1 MREYVSIE
9 KCCDILDSLRVPVT
23 ASERTAGIYPYYG
36 ANGVQDYVDDYI
48 FDDELV
54 LVAEDGGN
62 FGSKTK
68 PIAYRV
74 SGKCWVNNHAH
85 VLKPHD
91 DINVDYLCYS
101 LMFYNTESIVQGAT
115 RKKLNQAQLRKMKIP
130 YLPLSKQLLVVK
142 EISTL
147 FDSIRIKNNQI
158 DELNNLVKSRFI
170 EMFSNI
176 NEHKTLNEL
185 TIKITDGSHNPPKGI
200 EKSNYL
206 MLSSQN
212 IQDSLVLNDVR
223 YLSKEDFE
231 KENKRTDIQ
240 NNDVLLTIVGTI
252 GRTYVVKND
261 EKYVFQRSVAV
272 LKPKKEELN
281 GTFLSIFLQ
290 TPEAIHQLEKG
301 GHGTS
306 QKGIYLGDLK
316 KIITPCPSIDKQK
329 QFEKYVQ
336 EIDKSKLIVQK
347 QIDDLQELLGS
358 KMDEY
363 FG

>member
-170 EMFSNI
+170 
-176 NEHKTLNEL
+176 
-185 TIKITDGSHNPPKGI
+185 
-200 EKSNYL
+200 
-206 MLSSQN
+206 
-212 IQDSLVLNDVR
+212 
-223 YLSKEDFE
+223 
-231 KENKRTDIQ
+231 
-240 NNDVLLTIVGTI
+240 
-252 GRTYVVKND
+252 GREVV
-261 EKYVFQRSVAV
+261 A
-272 LKPKKEELN
+272 
-281 GTFLSIFLQ
+281 
-290 TPEAIHQLEKG
+290 
-301 GHGTS
+301 
-306 QKGIYLGDLK
+306 
-316 KIITPCPSIDKQK
+316 
-329 QFEKYVQ
+329 
-336 EIDKSKLIVQK
+336 
-347 QIDDLQELLGS
+347 
-358 KMDEY
+358 
-363 FG
+363 